1 MAIKKVTLKNIKRSY
16 RRIEDNTHGPDLG
29 WWCAERRDAMEILR
43 ETGSIRE
50 VLEYGKGL
58 LAWMDDD
65 REAFP
70 EGMYEKVEAWVK
82 RWTAA
87 CDACGV

>member
-1 MAIKKVTLKNIKRSY
+1 MTIKKVTLKNIKRSY
-16 RRIEDNTHGPDLG
+16 RRIEDNTYGNDMG
-29 WWCAERRDAMEILR
+29 WWFDDRIEAKRILR

-58 LAWMDDD
+58 LTWVDED
-65 REAFP
+65 RDCFD
-70 EGMYEKVEAWVK
+70 EGTYEKVEAWVK
-82 RWTAA
+82 RWTVA